1 MFPAKPWARAVAAL
15 FLCLWA
21 LLAGSRPALAESLE
35 PVVYA
40 LQEAPGLSAPGLKV
54 VPPEADDPRWQR
66 ITLPDSWNRS
76 RPGFGGM
83 VWYRIEGLR
92 PESASLPQ
100 AIYIPRWHMNGEL
113 WLNGHRLGSSGE
125 FVEPMP
131 RNSHR
136 PQLFSVPDA
145 LWRDGG
151 NTAHIRLFAYAN
163 YRGGLMAVEAGDEPR
178 LRQAQG
184 RRLLLESIGPLV
196 ASTLCFSIGL
206 FGLAVWLRR
215 RQEVLFGYFGWASVI
230 WSLRNLNLVVR
241 DIPLPAPLWGWLVHS
256 GNYVF
261 GTLLGL
267 FVLRFCDVKA
277 PRFERV
283 LWAWMIGV
291 PLLMLVSG
299 LDNILIIQKYTAPPV
314 LLLLFYVAGISIVTA
329 WRQRTI
335 DYVLAAVVMLIYPLL
350 QTYDATIMLEVFP
363 YGTMYLASY
372 AGLLVFA
379 VFAWNLHTRYVRSLD
394 ESLRANQELNSRIE
408 QKEIELHAAYS
419 SLAQVK
425 AHEAARNERA
435 MILREMHDSLGA
447 QLTTTLHVARRGEAS
462 SAHIADE
469 IQEAL
474 DQMRLLLDTTSTALD
489 VVGVLAQLR
498 HRLGGR
504 LETAGLSLRWEVDEL
519 PDLPPLSP
527 AHALNL
533 QRIVQEALSNVIKH
547 AQARLV
553 EIRAMLEPGGGISI
567 RISDDGCGL
576 ARSPAAAVSDTLGH
590 GWGNMQARAA
600 EFGGHVRF
608 EPGLNEQGLTVHLHL
623 P

>member
-1 MFPAKPWARAVAAL
+1 MSAATFARHWVGVL
-15 FLCLWA
+15 LLCLA
-21 LLAGSRPALAESLE
+21 TLLAGSQPALAA

-40 LQEAPGLSAPGLKV
+40 LQDATGIPPLDMKV
-54 VPPEADDPRWQR
+54 IPPEANDPRWQR
-66 ITLPDSWNRS
+66 ITLPDSWNRT
-76 RPGFGGM
+76 RPGFGGT

-92 PESASLPQ
+92 PESATVPQ

-136 PQLFSVPDA
+136 PQLFSVPEA
-145 LWRDGG
+145 LWREGD
-151 NTAHIRLFAYAN
+151 NTAHVRLFAYTN

-178 LRQAQG
+178 LRHAQG
-184 RRLLLESIGPLV
+184 RRLLLEAIGPLV
-196 ASTLCFSIGL
+196 ISTLCFSIGL

-215 RQEVLFGYFGWASVI
+215 RREELFGYFGWASVI
-230 WSLRNLNLVVR
+230 WSVRNLNLVVR
-241 DIPLPAPLWGWLVHS
+241 DIPLPPSVWGWLVHS

-267 FVLRFCDVKA
+267 FVLRFCDVRM

-291 PLLMLVSG
+291 PLLMLVAG
-299 LDNILIIQKYTAPPV
+299 RDNILIIQKYTAPPV
-314 LLLLFYVAGISIVTA
+314 LLLLFYIAGISIVTA
-329 WRQRTI
+329 WRRRTT

-350 QTYDATIMLEVFP
+350 QSYDAAIMLEVFP
-363 YGTMYLASY
+363 YGTPYLASY

-408 QKEIELHAAYS
+408 QKEIELHTVYS

-425 AHEAARNERA
+425 AQEAARKERT
-435 MILREMHDSLGA
+435 MIMREMHDSLGA
-447 QLTTTLHVARRGEAS
+447 QLTTALHVARRGES
-462 SAHIADE
+462 TSAHIADE

-474 DQMRLLLDTTSTALD
+474 DQMRLLLDTTTTAVD

-504 LETAGLSLRWEVDEL
+504 LETAGLGLRWEMDEL

-527 AHALNL
+527 GHALNL

-547 AQARLV
+547 ARARLV
-553 EIRAMLEPGGGISI
+553 EIRAGLAPGGGISI

-576 ARSPAAAVSDTLGH
+576 AASPAAITGGTDRTLGH

-600 EFGGHVRF
+600 ELGGHVRF
-608 EPGLNEQGLTVHLHL
+608 EPGLDARGLTVHLHL